1 MAVTNPFTDYQLPEL
16 RLVPAKDREGWVT
29 TQALGEEGG
38 DGPVVTTLALGEE
51 GGDGPVVTTLALGE
65 EGGDGPI
72 VTTQAWGEESGCGN
86 ELHIPEKRPGG
97 RVGAG
102 PGTGKPLGPSKPAP
116 ISLGRRDN
124 LIGGPSEQRR
134 LLESLGVGAREPVI
148 QAGRE
153 ARLAPSRPTASPK
166 PRDAAAND
174 PITAFRQ
181 TAGQAKGRATA
192 LGPGITGTAP
202 AAAGHRSILP
212 LPGLGALQGSRPA
225 NGTEVSSGI
234 GWAGESATPG
244 PEWSWLQTTHQSH

>member
-16 RLVPAKDREGWVT
+16 RLVPAKDQEGWVT

-38 DGPVVTTLALGEE
+38 DGPIVTTLALGEE
-51 GGDGPVVTTLALGE
+51 GGDGPVVTTQALGE

-72 VTTQAWGEESGCGN
+72 VTTQGWGEESGCGR

-116 ISLGRRDN
+116 ISLGRRDK
-124 LIGGPSEQRR
+124 LIGGPSEPRR
-134 LLESLGVGAREPVI
+134 LLESLGVGAKAPVI

-166 PRDAAAND
+166 PWDAAAND

-192 LGPGITGTAP
+192 LGRGSTGTAP
-202 AAAGHRSILP
+202 AAASHRSILP

-225 NGTEVSSGI
+225 NGTEVSI

-244 PEWSWLQTTHQSH
+244 PEWSWLQTTHQRH